1 MYFASQCL
9 IAPDW
14 HLTWSIFTLRSLE
27 KQIFLA
33 LEAISLIGKCIIR
46 ALTQIFINV
55 IEAVFIEGNHF
66 KIAFLGSLSPWSY
79 RYDIQL
85 STGIW
90 YDSGTTANV
99 FLIIAGE
106 AGSSHPYQLK
116 GGTAIPFAR
125 GSITSFTISLNNYI
139 GPIKGVRV
147 WHDNSGS
154 SPSWYLHCNF
164 QGVIITPLVGLI

>member
-1 MYFASQCL
+1 M
-9 IAPDW
+9 
-14 HLTWSIFTLRSLE
+14 
-27 KQIFLA
+27 
-33 LEAISLIGKCIIR
+33 
-46 ALTQIFINV
+46 
-55 IEAVFIEGNHF
+55 
-66 KIAFLGSLSPWSY
+66 GSLSPWSY

-99 FLIIAGE
+99 FLIINGE
-106 AGSSHPYQLK
+106 AGSSRPFQLK

-154 SPSWYLHCNF
+154 SPSWYLNTVKVLDVSSGELRTFICYTWLAVEKGDGLVDQTLESGTHDEKKMNF
-164 QGVIITPLVGLI
+164 KVREITSLLTTKNRNHSMNTET

>member
-1 MYFASQCL
+1 M
-9 IAPDW
+9 
-14 HLTWSIFTLRSLE
+14 
-27 KQIFLA
+27 
-33 LEAISLIGKCIIR
+33 
-46 ALTQIFINV
+46 
-55 IEAVFIEGNHF
+55 
-66 KIAFLGSLSPWSY
+66 GSFSPWSY

-99 FLIIAGE
+99 FLIINGE
-106 AGSSHPYQLK
+106 AGSSRPFQLK

-139 GPIKGVRV
+139 GPVKGVRV

-154 SPSWYLHCNF
+154 SPSWYLNTVKALDVSSGELRTFICYTWLAVEKGDGLVDQTLESGTHDEKKMNF
-164 QGVIITPLVGLI
+164 KVREITSLLTTKHRNHSMNTET

>member
-1 MYFASQCL
+1 M
-9 IAPDW
+9 
-14 HLTWSIFTLRSLE
+14 
-27 KQIFLA
+27 
-33 LEAISLIGKCIIR
+33 
-46 ALTQIFINV
+46 
-55 IEAVFIEGNHF
+55 
-66 KIAFLGSLSPWSY
+66 GSLSPWSY

-99 FLIIAGE
+99 FLIINGE
-106 AGSSHPYQLK
+106 AGSSRPYQLK

-139 GPIKGVRV
+139 GPVKGVRV

-154 SPSWYLHCNF
+154 SPSWYLNTVKVLDVSSGELRTFICYTWLAVEKGDGLVDQTLESGTHDEKKMNF
-164 QGVIITPLVGLI
+164 KVRKITSLLTTKHRNHSMNTET